1 MNEHADANVDVEE
14 DLDVEVYADVGLDMD
29 KDMGKGMDKDVEY
42 GKWNIEHGPGK
53 VWSSIVTFTPCSFQ
67 E

>member
-1 MNEHADANVDVEE
+1 VDVEE

-29 KDMGKGMDKDVEY
+29 KDMGKGMDKDVEH
-42 GKWNIEHGPGK
+42 GKWNIEHGHGK
-53 VWSSIVTFTPCSFQ
+53 VVWSSIVTFTPCSFQ